1 MATTVGTP
9 GAIQTPS
16 PTGGFMGQGVK
27 YPLTL
32 TSQGRLQ
39 LSNGTTCVEDSLR
52 AILETAP
59 GERAMLPGYGAKT
72 GEFEPID
79 LQRMVAKFKKDV
91 ADYEPRV
98 ESIVAADIG
107 YGPGVGEA
115 SVNIVYQLVGEANER
130 ILTYPIFVGPV

>member
-16 PTGGFMGQGVK
+16 PTGGFFGQGVS

-32 TSQGRLQ
+32 TTTGRLQ
-39 LSNGTTCVEDSLR
+39 LSNGTTCVEEALQT
-52 AILETAP
+52 ILETGT
-59 GERAMLPGYGAKT
+59 GERPMLPGFGARV

-79 LQRMVAKFKKDV
+79 MQRMIAKFKKDV

-98 ESIVAADIG
+98 ETISSVDIQN
-107 YGPGVGEA
+107 GPGVGEV
-115 SVNIVYQLVGEANER
+115 SVSIFYVLVGDANER
-130 ILTYPIFVGPV
+130 ILTYPIFVGPA